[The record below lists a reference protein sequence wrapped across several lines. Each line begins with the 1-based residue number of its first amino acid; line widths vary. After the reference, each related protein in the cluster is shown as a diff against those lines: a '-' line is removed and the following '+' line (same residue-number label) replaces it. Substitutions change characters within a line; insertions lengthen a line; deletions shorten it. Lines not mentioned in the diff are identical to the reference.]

1 MKINYHGHS
10 CFTVV
15 LENGASLL
23 LDPYNGSVGYPLVER
38 KADVVTCSHHHGDH
52 HYLENIVPGYRL
64 VEGTDPVTV
73 IWSMEAALSISVKK
87 GMLFSLQVTINAV
100 SISSPPSLKVQS
112 DQMKIP
118 LSRKSIHRLR
128 PPAVLRLP
136 AFLKQIF

>member
-64 VEGTDPVTV
+64 VEGTDPITV
-73 IWSMEAALSISVKK
+73 KGFTIYGVPTSHDANHGADRGDNIIYCVEGDGIRLAHLGDLGHMLS
-87 GMLFSLQVTINAV
+87 Q
-100 SISSPPSLKVQS
+100 
-112 DQMKIP
+112 
-118 LSRKSIHRLR
+118 
-128 PPAVLRLP
+128 
-136 AFLKQIF
+136 